1 MSTSSRATRA
11 SRTGARLTP
20 KRWASSRSVGRRS
33 PARYSPSLMTDLSWS
48 IIWTYNFLD
57 LIGVTGTL
65 RLLGLHIAWLPGCQT
80 SLPPLSGHLLLETEF
95 SNFLLL
101 YDNVRLAADPRT
113 MVLEVSA
120 EHVRDG
126 RDTRAIGSREL
137 RTIEENCTDPLGPRE
152 GGRRFDYQRPRH
164 PHLIATLLNGFS
176 RRAALYNGPCLN
188 TR

>member
-1 MSTSSRATRA
+1 MSDGGWSRTDLSGGPSAGRFTNHPSPTRPSTMSTSSSATRA

-101 YDNVRLAADPRT
+101 YDNV
-113 MVLEVSA
+113 
-120 EHVRDG
+120 
-126 RDTRAIGSREL
+126 
-137 RTIEENCTDPLGPRE
+137 
-152 GGRRFDYQRPRH
+152 
-164 PHLIATLLNGFS
+164 
-176 RRAALYNGPCLN
+176 
-188 TR
+188 